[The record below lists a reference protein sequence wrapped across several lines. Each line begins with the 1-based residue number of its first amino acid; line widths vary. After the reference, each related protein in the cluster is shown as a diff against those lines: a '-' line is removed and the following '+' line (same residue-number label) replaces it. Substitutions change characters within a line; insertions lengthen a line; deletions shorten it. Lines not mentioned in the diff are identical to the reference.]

1 MKKWIL
7 IMLLVAIAAFG
18 SVIGFNFFVQNK
30 IANYIANAP
39 EQEFPVTALVV
50 KKQSWQPMIDA
61 IGFVEPM
68 QGVTVSNELSGIVTS
83 IDFNNGAQVEKGQI
97 LLQQDT
103 EVEKANLTSK
113 QVQLPAAKADFNR
126 LVKLYRQKSVSKQ
139 DLDNAEA
146 KYLSLAADIK
156 SLKATIDRKVIKAP
170 FSGLIG
176 ITDIHQGQFLQAGSD
191 IVRLENIKTL
201 KIRFTIPQT
210 QLPKIRLG
218 QTINVVVDAYPAKQ
232 FQGHIS
238 AIEPA
243 VFYQSGLI
251 QVQAEIPNENE
262 MLRSGMFAKVHVKLD
277 PLQQQIVVPQNAINF
292 ALYGNTIYVIKTV
305 EEDGKSVMRASQ
317 VDVNVIER
325 QGNRALVTGNLQ
337 EGDQIITTGQVRLS
351 NNSKIRIIK
360 GKAITPPKTMP
371 KL

>member
-1 MKKWIL
+1 
-7 IMLLVAIAAFG
+7 MLLVAIAAFG

-30 IANYIANAP
+30 IADFIANAP
-39 EQEFPVTALVV
+39 EQEFPVTAEVI
-50 KKQSWQPMIDA
+50 KNQSWQPMIDA

-68 QGVTVSNELSGIVTS
+68 QGLTISSELSGIVTS
-83 IDFNNGAQVEKGQI
+83 IDFRNGAKVKKGQI
-97 LLQQDT
+97 LLQQDS

-156 SLKATIDRKVIKAP
+156 SLKATIDRKIIKAP
-170 FSGLIG
+170 FSGLVG
-176 ITDIHQGQFLQAGSD
+176 ITDIHQGQFLQAGTD
-191 IVRLENIKTL
+191 IVRLENIQTL
-201 KIRFTIPQT
+201 KIRFTVSQT
-210 QLPKIRLG
+210 QLPKIKVG
-218 QTINVVVDAYPAKQ
+218 QAINVVVDAYPNKH
-232 FQGHIS
+232 FSGHIS

-262 MLRSGMFAKVHVKLD
+262 MLRSGMFAKVHVQLA
-277 PLQQQIVVPQNAINF
+277 PLTDQIVVPQNAINF
-292 ALYGNTIYVIKTV
+292 ALYGNTIYVIRTV
-305 EEDGKSVMRASQ
+305 TEEGKPVQRAGQ

-325 QGNRALVTGNLQ
+325 QGNFALITGNLQ
-337 EGDQIITTGQVRLS
+337 EGSQIITTGQVRLS
-351 NNSKIRIIK
+351 NNSKVRVIK
-360 GKAITPPKTMP
+360 GKAITPPKEMP
-371 KL
+371 EL